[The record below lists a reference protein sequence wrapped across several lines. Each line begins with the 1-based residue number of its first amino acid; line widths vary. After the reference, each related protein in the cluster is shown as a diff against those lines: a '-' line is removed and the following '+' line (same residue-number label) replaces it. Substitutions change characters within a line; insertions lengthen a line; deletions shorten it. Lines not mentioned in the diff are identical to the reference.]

1 MGLKLVGISGTVT
14 GSKTAIIVQYVL
26 DQVKRNHPSI
36 DVELLDL
43 KQVDLPFC
51 DGRDPLTY
59 TGDAKKTIDLLASA
73 DFFVVGTPIFR
84 ASLTGALKN
93 LFDLVPDDVFR
104 NKVMGLVANGGTY
117 QHYLVVENQVKPIA
131 GYFRCYTAPSVVYL
145 HGGHFNAANEIM
157 DPAMLKRL
165 DGLAEEIVMMQSG
178 IKALAAQ

>member
-1 MGLKLVGISGTVT
+1 MAMKLVGISGTVT
-14 GSKTAIIVQYVL
+14 GSKTSIIVKHVL
-26 DQVKRNHPSI
+26 DLVKQYEPSF

-43 KQVDLPFC
+43 KEVDLPFC

-59 TGDAKKTIDLLASA
+59 TGDAKKAIDLLASA

-145 HGGHFNAANEIM
+145 HGGHFNEANEIS
-157 DPAMLKRL
+157 DPQILKRL
-165 DGLAEEIVMMQSG
+165 DDLAKELVMMQTG